1 MKKQLILGAALAVL
15 ATPAFATRARLL
27 ALGESQ
33 TNLTGSQYIADNRNI
48 FLNAAYL
55 NNYSDMVY
63 FELGGQGSD
72 VLGTAA
78 TTRFA
83 DSDTSQQAEGGV
95 FMKAG
100 ALNYGVYYGR
110 ESAYANEIR
119 SYTRLFNEDI
129 HEDNQ
134 IDLFVAGEAGVK
146 WGANLTYS
154 KSEDDSNNSEQDSLA
169 ARGGVMGTNWEGFLN
184 VSLSNK
190 AGLDAVGNPGKDEF
204 EGKLGY
210 ELGGTYDLNGLKI
223 FGYWRHATW
232 EQESDSQLANPN
244 TASDGSAYIGKAD
257 GTYNKYLVGVGRTEK
272 ISDRGTLFTKVSVDM
287 TKRNLDTD
295 DDGEANLDDTTVPV
309 VIGMEYD
316 AESWLT
322 LRGSIVQ
329 NIYGQ
334 TDNDYDDSLITAG
347 VSQVVLGDRKPEKRT
362 IANSTNVNM
371 GATLKFGELA
381 IDGIVGTNNGAGS
394 VSNNAGSFNAQKKG
408 VLATDNL
415 MSRVSM
421 TYKF

>member
-33 TNLTGSQYIADNRNI
+33 ANLTGSLYISDNRNV

-55 NNYSDMVY
+55 NNYSDMAY
-63 FELGGQGSD
+63 FELGDNGSQT
-72 VLGTAA
+72 LGA
-78 TTRFA
+78 TTKFG
-83 DSDTSQQAEGGV
+83 DSDISQQAEGGV

-100 ALNYGVYYGR
+100 SLNYGIYYGR

-119 SYTRLFNEDI
+119 SYTRLFSESI
-129 HEDNQ
+129 HEDDQ

-154 KSEDDSNNSEQDSLA
+154 KSEDDANNAEQDSMA
-169 ARGGVMGTNWEGFLN
+169 VRGGVMGTNWEGFVNL
-184 VSLSNK
+184 SLSNK
-190 AGLDAVGNPGKDEF
+190 AELDATAGSDKDEF
-204 EGKLGY
+204 DGNLGY
-210 ELGGTYDLNGLKI
+210 ELGGNYDMNGIKL

-232 EQESDSQLANPN
+232 DQESNSAIAVPG
-244 TASDGSAYIGKAD
+244 ASDGSAYQGKAE
-257 GTYNKYLVGVGRTEK
+257 GTYNKFTIGAGRSEK
-272 ISDRGTLFTKVSVDM
+272 ISDRGTLFTKLAVDM
-287 TKRNLDTD
+287 TKRELDTD
-295 DDGEANLDDTTVPV
+295 DDGKANLDDTIVPLV
-309 VIGMEYD
+309 VGMEYD

-322 LRGSIVQ
+322 LRGSITQ
-329 NIYGQ
+329 NLYGK
-334 TDNDYDDSLITAG
+334 TNNDYDSSLTG
-347 VSQVVLGDRKPEKRT
+347 LVSNAVLADRPDGKRT
-362 IANSTNVNM
+362 IRNSTNVNM